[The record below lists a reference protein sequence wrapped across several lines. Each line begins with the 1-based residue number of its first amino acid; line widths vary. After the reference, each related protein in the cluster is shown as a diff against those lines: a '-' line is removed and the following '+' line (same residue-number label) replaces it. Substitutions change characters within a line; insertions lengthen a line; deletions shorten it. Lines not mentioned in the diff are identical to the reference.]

1 MLTYA
6 DVELQVLRGDYRQRA
21 KRPADP
27 DEAEAGFHSDE
38 GAAAG
43 LLVA

>member
-6 DVELQVLRGDYRQRA
+6 DVELQVLRGDYRRRA
-21 KRPADP
+21 ERPADP
-27 DEAEAGFHSDE
+27 TEAEAGVHSDE

-43 LLVA
+43 LVT